1 LSQEIAIAMRS
12 NRGPVAMTETR
23 GELLHLPLG
32 FPVNPMD
39 PHGLCLDPS
48 RSFQSELM
56 WDTFDPDP

>member
-1 LSQEIAIAMRS
+1 MRS